1 MSNFLKAITVAGV
14 SLAATSLFAGGIEP
28 GPMMDDMSG
37 VFVGVGAGY
46 TSMNANNYNISRTAG
61 GVTTSNG
68 SFEASTDGLAPF
80 GQLGYWGNFDQ
91 NWMWGVK
98 GFYKYLN
105 ASANYVLDNNFS
117 SNNFD
122 TVVSQEAGALVMA
135 GYHMN
140 KSLAYIGVGPVWMPV
155 QSKLRDRTGTGAT
168 QNFSSNVQTGSWGAV
183 LGLGVRYD
191 VTPSWFLDS
200 EYSYAFTG
208 QKTYTGTLNNV
219 SWSRQL
225 RVHVQ
230 QFDVSV
236 NYRFAI

>member
-14 SLAATSLFAGGIEP
+14 SLAATSIFAGGVEQ

-37 VFVGVGAGY
+37 MFVGVGAGY
-46 TSMNANNYNISRTAG
+46 TSLNANTSDVTRTVSG
-61 GVTTSNG
+61 TVTTFG
-68 SFEASTDGLAPF
+68 SLESSTDGLAPF
-80 GQLGYWGNFDQ
+80 GQIGYWGNFDQ

-105 ASANYVLDNNFS
+105 ASANYVLNNNAFTG
-117 SNNFD
+117 NFD
-122 TVVSQEAGALVMA
+122 TVVTQEAGALVMA

-140 KSLAYIGVGPVWMPV
+140 KSLAYVGVGPVWMPV
-155 QSKLRDRTGTGAT
+155 QSKVRNGTT
-168 QNFSSNVQTGSWGAV
+168 TSNTQTGSWGAV

-191 VTPSWFLDS
+191 VTPSWFLDT

-208 QKTYTGTLNNV
+208 KKSYSTTVNNTT
-219 SWSRQL
+219 WARQL

>member
-14 SLAATSLFAGGIEP
+14 SLAATSLFAGGIEQ

-46 TSMNANNYNISRTAG
+46 TSMNANTTDVTRTDGTA
-61 GVTTSNG
+61 TNFG
-68 SFEASTDGLAPF
+68 SLEASTDGLAPF
-80 GQLGYWGNFDQ
+80 GQIGYWGNFDQ

-105 ASANYVLDNNFS
+105 ASANYNLDNNVLS
-117 SNNFD
+117 TNVD

-140 KSLAYIGVGPVWMPV
+140 KSLAYFGIGPVWMPV
-155 QSKLRDRTGTGAT
+155 QSKVRNGVNT
-168 QNFSSNVQTGSWGAV
+168 SNTQTGSWGAV

-208 QKTYTGTLNNV
+208 KKTYTGTNTATSV

-236 NYRFAI
+236 NYRFAV